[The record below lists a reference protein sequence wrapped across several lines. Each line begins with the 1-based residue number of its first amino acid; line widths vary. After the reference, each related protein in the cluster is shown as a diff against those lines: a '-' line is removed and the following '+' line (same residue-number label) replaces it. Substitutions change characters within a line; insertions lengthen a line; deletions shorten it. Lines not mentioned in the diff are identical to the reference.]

1 KPVDSATSPTS
12 HGIAR
17 SFIATLLGACN
28 VEMSMLDPAKEPDS
42 RGAEFAFDLLGVRDD
57 DRPDAPEFGD
67 RVGVVVDAE
76 IVIHAWLADGRHQ
89 QRGRLLAALVAAGR
103 LSGFERHEQ
112 ALGEI
117 TPLAVTRAKGPGH
130 RRDDV
135 GTGQHVAGDR
145 ELVGLLVTAPRHAAR
160 PGVAERALTV
170 EPVYLTKLAV
180 TVFSKQ
186 GAQRDNDRHPLGHE
200 R

>member
-1 KPVDSATSPTS
+1 MSSAT
-12 HGIAR
+12 G
-17 SFIATLLGACN
+17 
-28 VEMSMLDPAKEPDS
+28 
-42 RGAEFAFDLLGVRDD
+42 
-57 DRPDAPEFGD
+57 
-67 RVGVVVDAE
+67 VDAE
-76 IVIHAWLADGRHQ
+76 IVIHARLADGRHQ

-170 EPVYLTKLAV
+170 QPVYLTKLAV

-186 GAQRDNDRHPLGHE
+186 GAQRDIDRHPLGHE
-200 R
+200 RQALTAEIGVDPRLRGDGSSGRDPRHEAADVRPRGGDGDTEGPCLTIARRDGKGVKINHLFKL